1 MLPNQLSSSSSY
13 IESIAYKLY
22 RIILYSK
29 INIIENFYQN
39 QTSMNC
45 YLVEIIANNLFVSI
59 FQEILIDIR
68 RYSIPFLLSKMKL
81 VHYT

>member
-13 IESIAYKLY
+13 IESIVYRLY
-22 RIILYSK
+22 RIILYRK